1 MSVNVATADKES
13 LRSGIKN
20 LARWGAAMAEM
31 FPPDGFMASCRPLS
45 RAIVFACSR
54 CHMVFV
60 WLKFIA
66 VIYGSIISRLPKQ
79 RY

>member
-1 MSVNVATADKES
+1 
-13 LRSGIKN
+13 
-20 LARWGAAMAEM
+20 MAEM
-31 FPPDGFMASCRPLS
+31 FLPDEFMASCRPLS
-45 RAIVFACSR
+45 KSILFACSR